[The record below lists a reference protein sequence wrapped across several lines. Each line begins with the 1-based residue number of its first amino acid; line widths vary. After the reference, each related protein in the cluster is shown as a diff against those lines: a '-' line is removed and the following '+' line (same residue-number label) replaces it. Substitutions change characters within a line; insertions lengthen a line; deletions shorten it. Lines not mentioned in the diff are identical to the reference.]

1 MSRKRKSKSS
11 SQKRPKPPVVTVA
24 DPVVPC
30 QLYLITPPVIEDLQ
44 AFELDL
50 ILALSAGVN
59 CEPQQP
65 IACVQIRLK
74 DASDEDIIA
83 AAGPI
88 VEQCH
93 EYGALV
99 IINDRPD
106 LVGPCGADG
115 AHIGQEDMDYYSSRE
130 LLGTDAI
137 LGVTCHNSKDLAF
150 KAADAG
156 ADYVAFG
163 AFFETQ
169 TKMPK
174 ARADVEIL
182 EWWNQAVE
190 VPCVAIGGINPS
202 NAKAVIEAG
211 ADFIAVSSGVWD
223 HPDGPAEA
231 VRQLSA
237 LCLEASPQ

>member
-1 MSRKRKSKSS
+1 MSRKRKSSSKTKS
-11 SQKRPKPPVVTVA
+11 KPDTRPPE
-24 DPVVPC
+24 PVVPC
-30 QLYLITPPVIEDLQ
+30 QLYLITPPKIDDLQ
-44 AFELDL
+44 SFELDL
-50 ILALSAGVN
+50 ILALSAAAN
-59 CEPQQP
+59 CEPYNP

-74 DASDEDIIA
+74 DASDEEIIA
-83 AAGPI
+83 AAKEI
-88 VEQCH
+88 VPQCH
-93 EYGALV
+93 SYGAMA

-106 LVGPCGADG
+106 LVEVCGADG

-130 LLGTDAI
+130 LLGADAI

-163 AFFETQ
+163 AFFDTP
-169 TKMPK
+169 TKTPK
-174 ARADVEIL
+174 TRAEVEIL
-182 EWWNQAVE
+182 EWWNEAVE

-202 NAKAVIEAG
+202 NAKEVIQAG

-237 LCLEASPQ
+237 LCAEFSPQD